1 MTREE
6 FESILEEAF
15 LEGYNNAIDEI
26 EEILD
31 EDYIDIEDDY
41 EVYDEDAHKRVPSF
55 TKSLIKH
62 AKIMKDGRR
71 YLHDLKKAGISNPK
85 KMDMHDPKT
94 ISMLEKNPK
103 AIELTQKYM
112 SKGMEKSMNPKL
124 MGNYMK
130 SLEDKQKGFEKGTL
144 KDLKTRL
151 VLNRARNAINK
162 LNEND

>member
-1 MTREE
+1 
-6 FESILEEAF
+6 
-15 LEGYNNAIDEI
+15 
-26 EEILD
+26 
-31 EDYIDIEDDY
+31 
-41 EVYDEDAHKRVPSF
+41 
-55 TKSLIKH
+55 
-62 AKIMKDGRR
+62 MKDGRR

-112 SKGMEKSMNPKL
+112 SKGMEKSTNPKL

-130 SLEDKQKGFEKGTL
+130 SLEDKKKGFEKGTL